1 MEEEQSLAL
10 TGYDNDEAI
19 AKQIQDEWNVAYRA
33 QEGKRQ
39 EQLRRLKLYN
49 NQARKK
55 DKVGDPLLFTV
66 FQTVLAALYDDRL
79 ISKWEGNE
87 EGDTETAENLTALA
101 EHDYRVML
109 KDEADYE
116 WIWDTLFFGR
126 GLMLLHE
133 FDRTEGV
140 MAPVP
145 EVIDP
150 MLWLRDPRASSVN
163 GDIRGRG
170 AMRFGGREIN
180 LSKSEMKSIPGF
192 YNLDKIK
199 KEKSSKNLT
208 DQARQERQAA
218 QGTDHARFMEDS
230 LDENYEYNLT
240 EWFTHID
247 GEKCI
252 ITLANDRK
260 TVIRK
265 QKIKGKKWPIID
277 RTIFPIAHDWDGVSI
292 PDLIEDK
299 QRARSIMINLGMD
312 AAIADLHPMY
322 LYNKQKIRTETD
334 LNFAF
339 NKAIPVDGDPSNA
352 YLPMQKSN
360 AVTVQVQ
367 NILNMLDVAA
377 QKAVSAPEV
386 AQGIQPAEERTLGEN
401 ELVAAARG
409 ARMSLAASIFGW
421 SERRFWNQW
430 YWLYKQHFKEDIDEK
445 VVRIRGSLVS
455 AWRTLQKD
463 NIITRIDPDVYIVS
477 ARVAEAQRQKEFAQ
491 LSNFTQLVMQSP
503 ETNQRYVMRK
513 LGRTNGI
520 ETDELMLMFPP
531 TIDELK
537 AEDENQLLNEN
548 QYVKGSPYEDH
559 IVHLEKHRDANP
571 TPATLAHVEFH
582 KRMLVL
588 MRDNGLL
595 EAPQAQGNNDI
606 QTVEPTPSNEPLE
619 TQESASRIQ
628 PVI

>member
-10 TGYDNDEAI
+10 TGYDDDEKL

-101 EHDYRVML
+101 KHDYRVML

-386 AQGIQPAEERTLGEN
+386 AQGIQPSEQRTLGEN

-606 QTVEPTPSNEPLE
+606 QTVEPAPQTEPLE